1 MKYLAFNERLVY
13 WLWINL
19 CIIFGLLGGEVL
31 LSTVD
36 KFFNGPFVCKK
47 EELWIV
53 T

>member
-1 MKYLAFNERLVY
+1 MKYLAFNERFVY

-19 CIIFGLLGGEVL
+19 CIVFGLLGGEVL

-36 KFFNGPFVCKK
+36 KFFSGCLVCKR